1 MKIKMKPRKFTK
13 NYPIDKH
20 LRNLLMML
28 LGSIVSVSGFSIF
41 ITPNG
46 LLSGGAWGVAAIVN
60 HFLTVIPMGV
70 LVALI
75 NVPLLIWGWK
85 KMQLRFAL
93 YTVYTII
100 VQSALL
106 VIAPEILPTYVE
118 NRLLACIFGGVLIGL
133 GSGIIVRFHGS
144 AGGSDIVGLIL
155 KDTFDVSVG
164 AVTMSAN
171 GIIVLCASFIF
182 GIEPAL
188 YTLVEL
194 FVSSSVFTKVLDG
207 LNSKRNMM
215 IVTTKGNEI
224 GLRLMQ
230 EVGRGVTILKAEGG
244 YTHAPKDVVFCVLS
258 RFELGI
264 VKDII
269 REIDDKAFVCIN
281 QTYDVM
287 GSFPRRGVT
296 NALRREA
303 LLKGEALPPLDD

>member
-1 MKIKMKPRKFTK
+1 
-13 NYPIDKH
+13 
-20 LRNLLMML
+20 
-28 LGSIVSVSGFSIF
+28 
-41 ITPNG
+41 
-46 LLSGGAWGVAAIVN
+46 
-60 HFLTVIPMGV
+60 MGV

>member
-1 MKIKMKPRKFTK
+1 MKPRKFTK
-13 NYPIDKH
+13 KYPIDKH
-20 LRNLLMML
+20 LRNLVMML
-28 LGSIVSVSGFSIF
+28 LGSIVSVCGFF
-41 ITPNG
+41 FFFTPNG
-46 LLSGGAWGVAAIVN
+46 LLSGGAWGVAVIVN
-60 HFLTVIPMGV
+60 HFLKAIPMGV

-144 AGGSDIVGLIL
+144 AGGSDVVGLIL
-155 KDTFDVSVG
+155 KDKFDVSVG
-164 AVTMSAN
+164 AVTMSTN
-171 GIIVLCASFIF
+171 GVIVLCASLIF

-287 GSFPRRGVT
+287 GAFPRRGVT

-303 LLKGEALPPLDD
+303 LLKGEDIPPLDD